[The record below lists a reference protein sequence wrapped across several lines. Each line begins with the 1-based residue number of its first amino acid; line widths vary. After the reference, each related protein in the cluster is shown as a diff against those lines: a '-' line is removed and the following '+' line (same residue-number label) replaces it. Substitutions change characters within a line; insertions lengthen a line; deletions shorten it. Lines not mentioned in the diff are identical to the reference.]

1 MVNKEVSGNR
11 GKQGRDP
18 PQRQLGSRPAI
29 LSLLSTGNSYTV
41 QVRMLLLWSRPQIK
55 GGAVLANSG
64 QKGDLVGGRGP
75 PQAAGENPP
84 KGAPRAK
91 ICNCSRNL
99 ITMKYCKIVIFIR
112 AALRGT

>member
-41 QVRMLLLWSRPQIK
+41 QVRYATAMIYIHAYGCAIHTWLHTVYIQGKCRYGTGYTGTVCPGL
-55 GGAVLANSG
+55 
-64 QKGDLVGGRGP
+64 
-75 PQAAGENPP
+75 
-84 KGAPRAK
+84 
-91 ICNCSRNL
+91 
-99 ITMKYCKIVIFIR
+99 R
-112 AALRGT
+112 AARQRASTVVSNIIVKEK